1 MPKGRFLSCLAL
13 AMPLLSV
20 AQDGIFPPPASEP
33 PVEFVLP
40 ATELGMFTSLANRV
54 FKPAGAS
61 TGPLPVAVIGH
72 TCGGVSRPHIR
83 DRAKELLA
91 AGYMVVA
98 IDSYGPRGI
107 ENCRGQTRVNQRHQ
121 VRDAYAALD
130 MLTKLPEVDQRRIY
144 YTGYSAGGMSGP
156 MLASTR
162 YMPPGE
168 KPLRFRA
175 IVSNYASCIYQNGPT
190 TPRIQLLPRQ
200 IDTPVLMLMAQEDK
214 ELRAAD
220 CFPQLDEMKAAGQP
234 VAWHVY
240 ADVHHAWD
248 QPGVQY
254 THTTGFGEASIYRYS
269 ASATADSTR
278 RMLEFFKAN
287 Q

>member
-1 MPKGRFLSCLAL
+1 MIQRTILSCLAF
-13 AMPLLSV
+13 AMPMISV
-20 AQDGIFPPPASEP
+20 AQDGIFPPPVTDP
-33 PVEFVLP
+33 PVQFELP
-40 ATELGMFTSLANRV
+40 AAELGLFSGLGNKV
-54 FKPAGAS
+54 FKPAG
-61 TGPLPVAVIGH
+61 TGPFPVAVIGH
-72 TCGGVSRPHIR
+72 TCGGVTRPHIR

-107 ENCRGQTRVNQRHQ
+107 SSCRGQTKVNTRHQ

-130 MLTKLPEVDQRRIY
+130 MLSRLPEVDQRRIY
-144 YTGYSAGGMSGP
+144 YTGYSAGGMAGP
-156 MLASTR
+156 MLADTR
-162 YMPPGE
+162 YVPAGE

-175 IVSNYASCIYQNGPT
+175 IVSNYGSCVFQHGPA
-190 TPRIQLLPRQ
+190 TPRVQLLPRQ
-200 IDTPVLMLMAQEDK
+200 IDTPVLMLMAQEDQ

-234 VAWHVY
+234 VSWHVY
-240 ADVHHAWD
+240 ADTYHAWD

-254 THTTGFGEASIYRYS
+254 THTTGFGQNSIYRYS
-269 ASATADSTR
+269 SSATTDSTR
-278 RMLEFFKAN
+278 RMLEFFRVN